1 MAFCVGVMSLTTVSC
16 TKEIE
21 QDIADLKE
29 QVADIQKKLAEL
41 QEKLTNDVKT
51 LNELIAAAKTAA
63 ETADAKLK
71 ADLEAQIAVI
81 GFKEN
86 SDGTVTL
93 TFGNGKSVVVSAP
106 VELDPNANN
115 TGLVSTVEVDGKL
128 YWATVNADGT
138 KTSLGVEVGHPT
150 DTIDF
155 QVDADTKELLVSI
168 NNGQFEGTGVFI
180 KDPDTYDHT
189 IVTAVENDDNTVTIT
204 IGEASYVLPMYEDLG
219 SVVLGRTEVF
229 VNYSATKTIAL
240 NTENVSELYV
250 MNQPTGWQA
259 AIEGNTLNVT
269 APSKEV
275 AEFGACATK
284 GQVLLHATNAA
295 GKCTVAKLEVTTGP
309 ATTLSIDADGNVS
322 VFNAL
327 TSTTINWGE
336 VNVNFVP
343 LKMGIIPASEFL
355 EYESPE
361 AFFKV
366 AASNEDLIA
375 SSYFENLAS
384 NYDNDLVTYYVEG
397 ENEELNLT
405 LPIEVIAGGMYPQ
418 IEIDENETY
427 VIWTIPVSDAPFYDE
442 ALYVFNK
449 PYVSVK
455 ASNEVYNNVDLDI
468 EVYGADNYYVGI
480 ANKSNIE
487 LSGITL
493 EMYLEYGPYYMGGP
507 WMNFQNGDVNAMGAK
522 INNGKSA
529 SKLSDYTDEYDPI
542 KASTEYY
549 VWVFPYFNDKA
560 IADYTIADD
569 VMPYVFTCKTGDMTL
584 NESLVATVTDI
595 VETPFSYG
603 FTLTPPEDGETY
615 YYICDEETYSSMT
628 EEDFMIEFE
637 YSRPLDDS
645 YEFEETW
652 NVTPDTKYYVVTYS
666 TKGGEKGLIK
676 TFEFNTPALKY
687 NSNISVTFQTLTE
700 DTENNTYTATF
711 KVTGADFF
719 AGYNL
724 TYAGPDSWSPS
735 VPSLEK
741 YVVNQNS
748 SVTFIEVPEDG
759 IVTFTFTKSSYKKHL
774 HATAYTTIDGEVN
787 ELATIP
793 VVVEL
798 ATGTLVEIE

>member
-29 QVADIQKKLAEL
+29 QVADIQKKLADLEA
-41 QEKLTNDVKT
+41 KLTNDVKT
-51 LNELIAAAKTAA
+51 LNDLIAAANTAA
-63 ETADAKLK
+63 TTADAALK
-71 ADLEAQIAVI
+71 AELEAKIAVI
-81 GFKEN
+81 GFEEN
-86 SDGTVTL
+86 ADGTITL
-93 TFGNGKSVVVSAP
+93 TFGNGSKVVVSAP

-155 QVDADTKELLVSI
+155 KVDETTKELLVSI
-168 NNGQFEGTGVFI
+168 NNGQFEGTGVII

-204 IGEASYVLPMYEDLG
+204 IGEASYVLPKYEDLG
-219 SVVLGRTEVF
+219 SVVLDRTEVF
-229 VNYSATKTIAL
+229 VNYSTTKSITL

-259 AIEGNTLNVT
+259 TIEGSTLTVT

-284 GQVLLHATNAA
+284 GQILLHATNAA
-295 GKCTVAKLEVTTGP
+295 GKCTVAKLDVTTGP
-309 ATTLSIDADGNVS
+309 ATGLSIDAEGNLT

-327 TSTTINWGE
+327 TSTTVNWGE
-336 VNVNFVP
+336 VMVNFVP
-343 LKMGIIPASEFL
+343 TKIGIIPASEFL
-355 EYESPE
+355 AYESPE
-361 AFFKV
+361 AFFK
-366 AASNEDLIA
+366 AAATSELLA
-375 SSYFENLAS
+375 ASYFENIAS
-384 NYDNDLVTYYVEG
+384 NYDNNIITWYVEG
-397 ENEELNLT
+397 ENEELSLT
-405 LPIEVIAGGMYPQ
+405 LPLEVVADGMYPSV
-418 IEIDENETY
+418 ELDENETY
-427 VIWTIPVSDAPFYDE
+427 VIWTLPVSDTPHYDE

-449 PYVSVK
+449 PYISVK

-468 EVYGADNYYVGI
+468 EVYGADSYYVGI
-480 ANKSNIE
+480 ANKSSME
-487 LSGITL
+487 LSGLTL

-507 WMNFQNGDVNAMGAK
+507 WMDFQNGDVNGMGAE
-522 INNGKSA
+522 INNGKTD
-529 SKLSDYTDEYDPI
+529 SKLADYADEYDPI

-549 VWVFPYFNDKA
+549 VWVFPYFKDKA
-560 IADYTIADD
+560 AADYTIADD

-595 VETPFSYG
+595 AVTPFSYS
-603 FTLTPPEDGETY
+603 FTLTAPEDGATY
-615 YYICDEETYSSMT
+615 YYLCNEETYSSMT

-637 YSRPLDDS
+637 YSMPLEGF
-645 YEFEETW
+645 YEYVEDYGVKP
-652 NVTPDTKYYVVTYS
+652 NSKYYLVTYS

-676 TFEFNTPALKY
+676 TFEFETPALNY
-687 NSNISVTFQTLTE
+687 SSSINVAFQTLTE

-711 KVTGADFF
+711 KVTGAEYF
-719 AGYNL
+719 AGYNQ

-735 VPSLEK
+735 VEAMEK
-741 YVVNQNS
+741 YIVTQNS
-748 SVTFIEVPEDG
+748 YVTTVEVPEDG
-759 IVTFTFTKSSYKKHL
+759 VVTFTFPKNAYKKHL
-774 HATAYTTIDGEVN
+774 HATAYNAADGVVSEI
-787 ELATIP
+787 AAIP

-798 ATGTLVEIE
+798 ATGNLVEIE